1 MPPRRYSV
9 NWYSG
14 RLQMSDLPTVRDF
27 AGTSGVHLV
36 VWCKACRHQ
45 ETVAF
50 AKLAEAGKGDAPVAQ
65 LRFRCT
71 VCRSRLTDY
80 VVEGTHLGP
89 KGKR

>member
-1 MPPRRYSV
+1 MPPKRYSV
-9 NWYSG
+9 NWYGG
-14 RLQMSDLPTVRDF
+14 RLQMSDLPIVRDY
-27 AGTSGVHLV
+27 AGIHLV

>member
-1 MPPRRYSV
+1 M
-9 NWYSG
+9 NWYGG

-27 AGTSGVHLV
+27 ANGNAGVHLV

-80 VVEGTHLGP
+80 VVEGTTSGRRR
-89 KGKR
+89 G